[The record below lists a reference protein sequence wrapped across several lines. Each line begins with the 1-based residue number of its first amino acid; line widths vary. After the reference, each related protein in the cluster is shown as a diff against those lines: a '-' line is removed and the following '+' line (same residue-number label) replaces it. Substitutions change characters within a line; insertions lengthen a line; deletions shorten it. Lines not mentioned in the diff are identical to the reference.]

1 MPRQVLIPQK
11 TITEE
16 IRSIE
21 EIPGQVIR
29 VLVGVVDESGEF
41 IVPQNFMLFE
51 IKDADMIELLSENP
65 LWAPGKPADTYRNDD
80 LWQFIDR
87 IRARQS

>member
-11 TITEE
+11 TISEE

-29 VLVGVVDESGEF
+29 VLVGVVNESGEF

-51 IKDADMIELLSENP
+51 VKDADMVELLSENP
-65 LWAPGKPADTYRNDD
+65 VWAPGKPAGTYRNDD

-87 IRARQS
+87 IRERQ